1 MKQNKLS
8 KKIMTIYIEKHKSP
22 KIKRKA
28 IEAEKDTNNYL
39 TTKFELI
46 NKILNQKMNLI
57 CFDCRKKTPKYI
69 SINNAIFLC
78 SSCANIH
85 KKNFTENISLIIDNN
100 LNLLSMNY
108 LNYLYYGGNLNLDNF
123 INYVFPGLQN
133 YPPQILYK
141 TQALN
146 YYRDLLKYKIKEGPE
161 PICPNELMA
170 YKIVSEKGLINIRD
184 KNNIYH
190 DLNITLDNSNVNNNN
205 DIIRNY
211 YNNYNNTYNTYNSI
225 NISSNTL
232 ENDKN
237 NNLGNSLSNKAFFNE
252 MKILFGNKKSKMK
265 NYDTCKN
272 LTPDKDFKN
281 FSKKKLKKIN
291 RKIRYIRKP
300 TPLTDRLNVSF
311 NSSYNKNSSKILN
324 ISNYKKSAIP
334 FINNKKHINLDNNL
348 NISPRYIKPSI
359 RYIELNNKYKE
370 NEVKIIYNK
379 KKKFNNQI
387 QQINNLKYIKNQ
399 KKPRSFCKSN
409 KENKNINN
417 IVDDKKFYDEIFL
430 NKINKN
436 KIKNLKLIN
445 LTNEYTN
452 NNDLSN
458 IIKKENNI
466 YLNHIKYHNNYNKK
480 NKIPLR
486 NNNMNVSFDCY
497 NKIRPIKVNLK
508 MNIDRKIKALKDK
521 KEQEKLE
528 QEAMHNIYF
537 DSLNNKDIFSN
548 IIYLNKT
555 NEN

>member
-1 MKQNKLS
+1 
-8 KKIMTIYIEKHKSP
+8 
-22 KIKRKA
+22 
-28 IEAEKDTNNYL
+28 
-39 TTKFELI
+39 
-46 NKILNQKMNLI
+46 
-57 CFDCRKKTPKYI
+57 
-69 SINNAIFLC
+69 
-78 SSCANIH
+78 
-85 KKNFTENISLIIDNN
+85 
-100 LNLLSMNY
+100 
-108 LNYLYYGGNLNLDNF
+108 
-123 INYVFPGLQN
+123 
-133 YPPQILYK
+133 
-141 TQALN
+141 
-146 YYRDLLKYKIKEGPE
+146 
-161 PICPNELMA
+161 
-170 YKIVSEKGLINIRD
+170 
-184 KNNIYH
+184 
-190 DLNITLDNSNVNNNN
+190 
-205 DIIRNY
+205 
-211 YNNYNNTYNTYNSI
+211 
-225 NISSNTL
+225 
-232 ENDKN
+232 
-237 NNLGNSLSNKAFFNE
+237 
-252 MKILFGNKKSKMK
+252 MK

-272 LTPDKDFKN
+272 LTPDKNFKN

-324 ISNYKKSAIP
+324 ISNNKKSSIP
-334 FINNKKHINLDNNL
+334 FINNKKNINLDNNL

-399 KKPRSFCKSN
+399 KKARSFYKSN

-466 YLNHIKYHNNYNKK
+466 YLNQIKYHNNYNKK